1 MPTDRFAV
9 LTDAAIDVLA
19 ELGMRGLTHRA
30 VDARAGLPQG
40 TTSAY
45 FRTRKTLI
53 EAVVRR
59 LADLDR
65 ADLQA
70 GRLPAEAGSPAVAMD
85 DIDAVAADIAA
96 VLDRWMSTARNR
108 TLARYACLLEATH
121 HPGLRTILAHGDTP
135 RAQARV
141 MLTAAGAR
149 DPEQA
154 GDHLVACIDGLLFD
168 RLAGAGARTA
178 PPPGTAANRT
188 DLTIAIATLLRA
200 FAGKSP
206 KGQQSST

>member
-45 FRTRKTLI
+45 FRTRGALI

-65 ADLQA
+65 ADLEAA
-70 GRLPAEAGSPAVAMD
+70 GVPAGEGPPELAPDDVVAVAGG
-85 DIDAVAADIAA
+85 IAA
-96 VLDRWMSTARNR
+96 LLDRWMSTARNR

-121 HPGLRTILAHGDTP
+121 RPELRTILAYGDAS
-135 RAQARV
+135 RAQSRA
-141 MLTAAGAR
+141 MLAAAGAR
-149 DPEQA
+149 HPGQA

-178 PPPGTAANRT
+178 PPPGTAANRA
-188 DLTIAIATLLRA
+188 DLTVAVTTLLQA
-200 FAGKSP
+200 FAGRHP
-206 KGQQSST
+206 GPRRPAG